1 MNFLILRLRNDFL
14 SSQNKFFYKLNNFS
28 LQNLSKKKKFSNNSL
43 KISELSLPYF
53 DYSKLQKKNSSF
65 SIDEDFI
72 LFPNHLNESEQSFLV
87 EKSSKKLK
95 RAFGKEVVYQDA
107 HFDDV
112 IHGYRE
118 CQATHWSTDT
128 ATNGKDE
135 EEDKYSG
142 GIVAGISLISSTVMI
157 FRHKDDPEI
166 QFSVLLEP
174 GSLYVQ
180 RYNFTHEIPQDP
192 NEHRFKG
199 QLIPK
204 KPTKLARDAYK
215 ASEEA
220 RYTKK
225 ICLSL
230 SDRLEAGSRALEDL
244 YRHREENIDV
254 FVNNE
259 FFKNLQRY
267 VNAATEIKRFI
278 DEISELSGAMKY
290 INAKSRKEKVEQLIT
305 RYDRIIL
312 DLNLD
317 VNTKSFKKISE
328 VQSLIEK
335 EFEKMSSAVE
345 TMAASLTTQER
356 DIKII
361 MDTLSSMRSANNN
374 PTPEIKKIRS
384 DRLTDPDPSSQPIK
398 RGKVFKKVLNRAQE
412 VAWKLDSSSCIIKF
426 HGIAFADGHRVMVFD
441 WANMGNL
448 KDIYEKF
455 KITWE
460 QKLKIVYDVCS
471 GLTFLHAC
479 TIYHH
484 DVRCENILTAK
495 IANFTL
501 SRDYETKSRR
511 IVSVN
516 ELIPWMAPEKLKDL
530 VKTRYTLKCEIFS
543 FGMFVWELSFNQV
556 PYLRKFENDC
566 VKISQHVRNGKRE
579 DLKKYNHFHDIQRCF
594 KSIVSNAWL
603 QEPTLRPDM
612 HTFLTQ
618 LANLHKLYCSPRIIP
633 HDKSQNSNNT
643 DEGIRLHKDQ
653 SESSRRFAW
662 QCFKYHA
669 DVLDDPRAKYWKGY
683 YLLEG
688 YGGVEK
694 DEEEASKCFKEAADQ
709 DIADAQV
716 RYAFTIVTKAKDD
729 PLMAT
734 EFMKYLEKAAFH
746 ENPTALYNLG
756 SIYYEGKLNL
766 QVDHKLGIK
775 FYKKAALKGHDKS
788 IQRLSSL
795 KISVYDD

>member
-180 RYNFTHEIPQDP
+180 RDSIRYNFTHEIPQDP

-244 YRHREENIDV
+244 YRHREENID
-254 FVNNE
+254 FQENFRSTKFN
-259 FFKNLQRY
+259 R
-267 VNAATEIKRFI
+267 KRI
-278 DEISELSGAMKY
+278 
-290 INAKSRKEKVEQLIT
+290 
-305 RYDRIIL
+305 
-312 DLNLD
+312 
-317 VNTKSFKKISE
+317 
-328 VQSLIEK
+328 
-335 EFEKMSSAVE
+335 
-345 TMAASLTTQER
+345 
-356 DIKII
+356 
-361 MDTLSSMRSANNN
+361 
-374 PTPEIKKIRS
+374 
-384 DRLTDPDPSSQPIK
+384 
-398 RGKVFKKVLNRAQE
+398 
-412 VAWKLDSSSCIIKF
+412 
-426 HGIAFADGHRVMVFD
+426 
-441 WANMGNL
+441 
-448 KDIYEKF
+448 
-455 KITWE
+455 
-460 QKLKIVYDVCS
+460 
-471 GLTFLHAC
+471 
-479 TIYHH
+479 
-484 DVRCENILTAK
+484 
-495 IANFTL
+495 
-501 SRDYETKSRR
+501 
-511 IVSVN
+511 
-516 ELIPWMAPEKLKDL
+516 
-530 VKTRYTLKCEIFS
+530 
-543 FGMFVWELSFNQV
+543 
-556 PYLRKFENDC
+556 
-566 VKISQHVRNGKRE
+566 
-579 DLKKYNHFHDIQRCF
+579 
-594 KSIVSNAWL
+594 
-603 QEPTLRPDM
+603 
-612 HTFLTQ
+612 
-618 LANLHKLYCSPRIIP
+618 
-633 HDKSQNSNNT
+633 
-643 DEGIRLHKDQ
+643 
-653 SESSRRFAW
+653 
-662 QCFKYHA
+662 
-669 DVLDDPRAKYWKGY
+669 
-683 YLLEG
+683 
-688 YGGVEK
+688 
-694 DEEEASKCFKEAADQ
+694 
-709 DIADAQV
+709 
-716 RYAFTIVTKAKDD
+716 
-729 PLMAT
+729 
-734 EFMKYLEKAAFH
+734 
-746 ENPTALYNLG
+746 
-756 SIYYEGKLNL
+756 
-766 QVDHKLGIK
+766 
-775 FYKKAALKGHDKS
+775 
-788 IQRLSSL
+788 
-795 KISVYDD
+795 

>member
-1 MNFLILRLRNDFL
+1 MNFLRLRNDFL
-14 SSQNKFFYKLNNFS
+14 SSQNKFFYKLNYFS
-28 LQNLSKKKKFSNNSL
+28 LQNLSKKKNFSNNSL

-95 RAFGKEVVYQDA
+95 RAFGKEVIYQDA

-118 CQATHWSTDT
+118 CQATHWSTGT

-142 GIVAGISLISSTVMI
+142 RIVAGISLISSTVMI

-180 RYNFTHEIPQDP
+180 RDSIRYNFTHEIPQDP

-204 KPTKLARDAYK
+204 KPTKLAKDAYK

-254 FVNNE
+254 FVNSE

-305 RYDRIIL
+305 R
-312 DLNLD
+312 
-317 VNTKSFKKISE
+317 
-328 VQSLIEK
+328 
-335 EFEKMSSAVE
+335 
-345 TMAASLTTQER
+345 
-356 DIKII
+356 
-361 MDTLSSMRSANNN
+361 
-374 PTPEIKKIRS
+374 
-384 DRLTDPDPSSQPIK
+384 
-398 RGKVFKKVLNRAQE
+398 
-412 VAWKLDSSSCIIKF
+412 
-426 HGIAFADGHRVMVFD
+426 
-441 WANMGNL
+441 
-448 KDIYEKF
+448 
-455 KITWE
+455 
-460 QKLKIVYDVCS
+460 
-471 GLTFLHAC
+471 
-479 TIYHH
+479 
-484 DVRCENILTAK
+484 
-495 IANFTL
+495 
-501 SRDYETKSRR
+501 
-511 IVSVN
+511 
-516 ELIPWMAPEKLKDL
+516 
-530 VKTRYTLKCEIFS
+530 
-543 FGMFVWELSFNQV
+543 
-556 PYLRKFENDC
+556 
-566 VKISQHVRNGKRE
+566 NGKRE
-579 DLKKYNHFHDIQRCF
+579 DLKNYNHFHDIQR
-594 KSIVSNAWL
+594 SWL

-618 LANLHKLYCSPRIIP
+618 LANLHKRYCSPRIIP

-643 DEGIRLHKDQ
+643 VCELCGLNTRPSDLQ
-653 SESSRRFAW
+653 S
-662 QCFKYHA
+662 
-669 DVLDDPRAKYWKGY
+669 
-683 YLLEG
+683 
-688 YGGVEK
+688 
-694 DEEEASKCFKEAADQ
+694 
-709 DIADAQV
+709 DAL
-716 RYAFTIVTKAKDD
+716 
-729 PLMAT
+729 PT
-734 EFMKYLEKAAFH
+734 E
-746 ENPTALYNLG
+746 
-756 SIYYEGKLNL
+756 LNS
-766 QVDHKLGIK
+766 QIT
-775 FYKKAALKGHDKS
+775 
-788 IQRLSSL
+788 
-795 KISVYDD
+795 

>member
-1 MNFLILRLRNDFL
+1 MNFLRLRNDFL
-14 SSQNKFFYKLNNFS
+14 SSQNKFFYKLNYFS
-28 LQNLSKKKKFSNNSL
+28 LQNLSKKKNFSNNSL

-95 RAFGKEVVYQDA
+95 RAFGKEVIYQDA

-118 CQATHWSTDT
+118 CQATHWSTGT

-142 GIVAGISLISSTVMI
+142 RIVAGISLISSTVMI

-180 RYNFTHEIPQDP
+180 RDSIRYNFTHEIPQDP

-204 KPTKLARDAYK
+204 KRRISLMFRQIRFYPKKNLIYLFRRKEFIMDIVGLCFPLIGIATKLAKDAYK

-254 FVNNE
+254 FVNSE

-361 MDTLSSMRSANNN
+361 IDTLSSMRSANNN
-374 PTPEIKKIRS
+374 PTPEIKKISS
-384 DRLTDPDPSSQPIK
+384 DRLTDPDPS
-398 RGKVFKKVLNRAQE
+398 
-412 VAWKLDSSSCIIKF
+412 
-426 HGIAFADGHRVMVFD
+426 
-441 WANMGNL
+441 
-448 KDIYEKF
+448 
-455 KITWE
+455 T
-460 QKLKIVYDVCS
+460 
-471 GLTFLHAC
+471 
-479 TIYHH
+479 
-484 DVRCENILTAK
+484 K

-579 DLKKYNHFHDIQRCF
+579 DLKNYNHFHDIQR
-594 KSIVSNAWL
+594 SWL

-618 LANLHKLYCSPRIIP
+618 LANLHKRYCSPRIIP

-643 DEGIRLHKDQ
+643 
-653 SESSRRFAW
+653 
-662 QCFKYHA
+662 
-669 DVLDDPRAKYWKGY
+669 
-683 YLLEG
+683 
-688 YGGVEK
+688 
-694 DEEEASKCFKEAADQ
+694 
-709 DIADAQV
+709 
-716 RYAFTIVTKAKDD
+716 DD

>member
-1 MNFLILRLRNDFL
+1 MDIVGLCFPLI
-14 SSQNKFFYKLNNFS
+14 
-28 LQNLSKKKKFSNNSL
+28 
-43 KISELSLPYF
+43 
-53 DYSKLQKKNSSF
+53 
-65 SIDEDFI
+65 
-72 LFPNHLNESEQSFLV
+72 
-87 EKSSKKLK
+87 
-95 RAFGKEVVYQDA
+95 
-107 HFDDV
+107 
-112 IHGYRE
+112 
-118 CQATHWSTDT
+118 
-128 ATNGKDE
+128 
-135 EEDKYSG
+135 
-142 GIVAGISLISSTVMI
+142 GIA
-157 FRHKDDPEI
+157 
-166 QFSVLLEP
+166 
-174 GSLYVQ
+174 
-180 RYNFTHEIPQDP
+180 
-192 NEHRFKG
+192 
-199 QLIPK
+199 
-204 KPTKLARDAYK
+204 TKLARDAYK

-412 VAWKLDSSSCIIKF
+412 VAS
-426 HGIAFADGHRVMVFD
+426 
-441 WANMGNL
+441 
-448 KDIYEKF
+448 
-455 KITWE
+455 
-460 QKLKIVYDVCS
+460 
-471 GLTFLHAC
+471 
-479 TIYHH
+479 
-484 DVRCENILTAK
+484 K

-643 DEGIRLHKDQ
+643 VRLTLDEGIRLHKDQ